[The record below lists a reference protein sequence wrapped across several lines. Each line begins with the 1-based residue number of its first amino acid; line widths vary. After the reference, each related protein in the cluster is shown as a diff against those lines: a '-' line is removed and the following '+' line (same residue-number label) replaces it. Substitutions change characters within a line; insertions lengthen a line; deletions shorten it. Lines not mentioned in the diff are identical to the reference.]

1 MGLLSLFRKTESSSK
16 PSQSLKS
23 SIPNSLSKSNPNLG
37 GLSQKVFI
45 KNILLNSAEDLN
57 LLQANLYAG
66 NIIVVNLCA
75 LLEKEHSVPGSEL
88 NLQTCINWLK
98 QYCVKNG
105 GSVGKL
111 KDNLFIVL
119 PNKNFSIRQSN

>member
-1 MGLLSLFRKTESSSK
+1 MGFLSLFRKSESNSK
-16 PSQSLKS
+16 PTSSIKS
-23 SIPNSLSKSNPNLG
+23 SIPNSLSKINSNSG
-37 GLSQKVFI
+37 GISQKVFI
-45 KNILLNSAEDLN
+45 KHVLLNSAEDLN

-66 NIIVVNLCA
+66 NIIVVNLTA
-75 LLEKEHSVPGSEL
+75 LLEKQKNATDSGFS
-88 NLQTCINWLK
+88 LQSCIGWLK

-119 PNKNFSIRQSN
+119 PNKNFSIHN